1 MNMPVAIGA
10 GLQAGG
16 IGAPIDTHHGSFSAG
31 GKLWYVGGILVVSA
45 VLPVFGGQAT
55 AAMRPLD
62 LLAIVGGAG
71 TIGALLLLVAAMRWR
86 QTLVLHERGFVLTRL
101 LRATVTVRAAEVI
114 GAQHWSEGGSTL
126 GSVVVE
132 LSNGRTVTAAYLERT
147 DQIVAILRGW
157 ARPPTTPVFWQPHDG
172 GV

>member
-1 MNMPVAIGA
+1 MNMPVARGA

-16 IGAPIDTHHGSFSAG
+16 IGAPIDMHRGSFGAG
-31 GKLWYVGGILVVSA
+31 GKLWYVGTILVLSA
-45 VLPVFGGQAT
+45 VVTPFGGASV
-55 AAMRPLD
+55 RPLD

-71 TIGALLLLVAAMRWR
+71 SIGAILLLVAAMRWR
-86 QTLVLHERGFVLTRL
+86 QTLVLHERGFVITRL
-101 LRATVTVRAAEVI
+101 LRRTITVRAAEVI
-114 GAQHWSEGGSTL
+114 GAQHWSEGGSQL

-132 LSNGRTVTAAYLERT
+132 LSNGRTVTVAHLERT

-157 ARPPTTPVFWQPHDG
+157 ARPPNQPLSWQPHDG